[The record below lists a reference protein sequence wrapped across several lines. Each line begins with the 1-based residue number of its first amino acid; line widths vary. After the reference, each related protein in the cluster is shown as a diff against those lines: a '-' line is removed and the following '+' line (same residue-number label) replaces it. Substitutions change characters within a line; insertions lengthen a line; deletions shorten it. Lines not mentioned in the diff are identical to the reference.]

1 MGRVLNGIICL
12 VCTVLG
18 VTLAFATDKEILVA
32 LEEVLGAEPRVVLGG
47 LLGGIGY
54 LVGAT
59 FHYEFNRW
67 LEDFL
72 PAVKVRDIIWGA
84 TGAIGGMITAN
95 LAILPMLVVLNLG
108 HVAETLSG
116 SSVGRVLLPVCL
128 VLLPASLNM
137 MLGYLGAV
145 FLLRKQNELN
155 ALLLGTRE
163 QDLLDLP
170 RSRRFLLDTS
180 AVIDGRVLELVRV
193 GVIAGTLVVPR
204 FVLDELQLLGDS
216 SDEAKRGRGQ
226 RGLDLLDEAKRE
238 SKISLVFPE
247 VDFQDTQQVDDKL
260 LRYARSEPCV
270 LVTNDYNLSKLAGLE
285 GIETVSL
292 HAIADVMR
300 PPALPGEVL
309 RVEVVKPGKE
319 KSQGV
324 GYLADGSMVVVRDA
338 GDRLGEEIAVEVER
352 VLQTSA
358 GRMLFAHLR
367 VDSVPPRLRSVA
379 GDD

>member
-1 MGRVLNGIICL
+1 MGRILNGIICL

-18 VTLAFATDKEILVA
+18 VTLAFATDKEILA
-32 LEEVLGAEPRVVLGG
+32 AIEEVLGAEPRVVLGG

-59 FHYEFNRW
+59 FHYEFNKW

-72 PAVKVRDIIWGA
+72 PVVKVRDIIWGA
-84 TGAIGGMITAN
+84 AGAIGGMITAN

-108 HVAETLSG
+108 HVAETLAATT
-116 SSVGRVLLPVCL
+116 VGRVLLPVCL
-128 VLLPASLNM
+128 VLLPASLNLL
-137 MLGYLGAV
+137 LGYLGAV
-145 FLLRKQNELN
+145 FLLRKQSELN
-155 ALLLGTRE
+155 ALLVGTRE

-180 AVIDGRVLELVRV
+180 AVIDGRVLELVRL
-193 GVIAGTLVVPR
+193 GVIDGNLVVPR

-226 RGLDLLDEAKRE
+226 RGLDLLETAKQEAG
-238 SKISLVFPE
+238 ISIVFPE

-260 LRYARSEPCV
+260 LRYARGEPCV
-270 LVTNDYNLSKLAGLE
+270 LVTNDYNLSKLASLE

-292 HAIADVMR
+292 HAVADVMR
-300 PPALPGEVL
+300 PPALPGEIL

-338 GDRLGEEIAVEVER
+338 GERLGEEIAVEVER

-358 GRMLFAHLR
+358 GRMLFAHPR
-367 VDSVPPRLRSVA
+367 GEESEPPRLRVA
-379 GDD
+379 PEE